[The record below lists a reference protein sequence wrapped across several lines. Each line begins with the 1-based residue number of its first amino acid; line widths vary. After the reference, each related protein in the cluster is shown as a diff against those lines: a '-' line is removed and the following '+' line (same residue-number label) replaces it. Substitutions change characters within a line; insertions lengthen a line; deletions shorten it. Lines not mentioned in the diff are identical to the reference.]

1 MSTNRKTERIL
12 EGVNVNVKM
21 KISALWVAV
30 MFIYVYA
37 DLKALFI
44 PGFLQLIMA
53 GEVLGGIKIT
63 QGLWLFAAILM
74 TIPSLMIFL
83 SLILK
88 PKVNR
93 WTNIIVC
100 IVYTVVNI
108 VNLLSIEDPWVFLI
122 FYNIVE
128 AVLTLLIA
136 WYAWKWPK
144 LESKET
150 QQ

>member
-1 MSTNRKTERIL
+1 MDSRKFEDMKI
-12 EGVNVNVKM
+12 NVKL

-30 MFIYVYA
+30 MFIYAYA
-37 DLKALFI
+37 DIKSLFI
-44 PGFLQLIMA
+44 PGFIDLIRA
-53 GEVLGGIKIT
+53 GEVFGGIKIT
-63 QGLWLFAAILM
+63 QELWLGAAVLM
-74 TIPSLMIFL
+74 TIPSVMVFL

-93 WTNIIVC
+93 WTNIILG

-108 VNLLSIEDPWVFLI
+108 ANLLSIEEPWAFFI

-136 WYAWKWPK
+136 WYAWKWPNQEGQPK
-144 LESKET
+144 
-150 QQ
+150 QI

>member
-1 MSTNRKTERIL
+1 MNTMEDVKI
-12 EGVNVNVKM
+12 NVKL

-44 PGFLQLIMA
+44 PGFLELIIG
-53 GEVLGGIKIT
+53 GEVFGGIKIT
-63 QGLWLFAAILM
+63 QELWLGAAILM
-74 TIPSLMIFL
+74 TIPSVMIFL
-83 SLILK
+83 SLILR

-93 WTNIIVC
+93 WTNIILG

-108 VNLLSIEDPWVFLI
+108 ANLLSIEDPWVFFI

-128 AVLTLLIA
+128 AVLTLLIV
-136 WYAWKWPK
+136 WYAWKWPTH
-144 LESKET
+144 ERVEVT
-150 QQ
+150 P